1 MKKKTTDW
9 LFIFIVLT
17 LFTVFGYNL
26 QRPFKKSYDQ
36 KEREY
41 FEDAVK
47 HIKTGGKELRDTTYI
62 TSKKEVQTKPK
73 RLKATGPGHKV
84 SVTRYNPV
92 SKQCWGD
99 PLVTADNSKIDLRK
113 LRRGEIRWIA
123 VSRDLKKKYGFGG
136 KIRIKSG
143 DPNIDGVYEIHDVMN
158 KRFTNKIDILTHVDS
173 DHGRGIWKN
182 ITIEPVG

>member
-1 MKKKTTDW
+1 MKNKKVDW
-9 LFIFIVLT
+9 LFIFTVLI
-17 LFTVFGYNL
+17 LFAVFGYNL
-26 QRPFKKSYDQ
+26 QRPFKKTNTQ
-36 KEREY
+36 REKEY
-41 FEDAVK
+41 FEDAAK
-47 HIKTGGKELRDTTYI
+47 HIKKGGTEVSDTTYI
-62 TSKKEVQTKPK
+62 AAPKVKTKPK
-73 RLKATGPGHKV
+73 KLKATGPDHVV

-99 PLVTADNSKIDLRK
+99 PLVTADNSKIDLHK
-113 LRRGEIRWIA
+113 LKKGEIRWIA

-158 KRFTNKIDILTHVDS
+158 KRFKNKIDILTHVDS
-173 DHGRGIWKN
+173 DHGQGIWKN